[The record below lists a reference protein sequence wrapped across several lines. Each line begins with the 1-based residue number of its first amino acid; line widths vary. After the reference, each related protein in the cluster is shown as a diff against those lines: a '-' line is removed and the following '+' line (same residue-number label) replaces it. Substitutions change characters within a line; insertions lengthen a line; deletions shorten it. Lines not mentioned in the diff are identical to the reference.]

1 MDYYS
6 NQISRLIEAFSRL
19 PGIGNKS
26 AQRLAFHVINMP
38 LDQVE
43 ALAGAIVDARKNV
56 KYCKV
61 CCTLT
66 DQEVCPICSNSER
79 DHKTIMVVET
89 PRDLAAYEKNRRAL
103 QESLTAMGYR
113 MASPDGA
120 FYLFIQAPNGDD
132 LAFSEMAKEKNLLLV
147 PGTGFGCPGW
157 FRICYCV
164 SYDMIQRSLPVFQA
178 LMEACRS

>member
-1 MDYYS
+1 M
-6 NQISRLIEAFSRL
+6 
-19 PGIGNKS
+19 
-26 AQRLAFHVINMP
+26 INMP

-89 PRDLAAYEKNRRAL
+89 PRDLAAYEKTGKYNGVIMCCTEQSRPCL
-103 QESLTAMGYR
+103 ESDRGI
-113 MASPDGA
+113 S
-120 FYLFIQAPNGDD
+120 
-132 LAFSEMAKEKNLLLV
+132 V
-147 PGTGFGCPGW
+147 
-157 FRICYCV
+157 
-164 SYDMIQRSLPVFQA
+164 
-178 LMEACRS
+178 